1 MLLASLADLAVL
13 TRLPANNP
21 RVELALRRASSR
33 FEGSIEYSLGYVE
46 NDVFQLNG
54 DGTRILQVPALPI
67 IGAVSV
73 QINNEADPVLSDDFE
88 INRGTGQLSLVCDYW
103 PAGLGNIEVTY
114 SHGYEDSEDVPGDI
128 QDAVLEHAVTICLTY
143 AHIQQ
148 NSAGSAQESYIQAA
162 MVGVTQKWVDTVE
175 RYKIGGNV

>member
-1 MLLASLADLAVL
+1 MLLASLGDLAVL

-33 FEGSIEYSLGYVE
+33 FEGAVEYGMSYVE
-46 NDVFQLNG
+46 NDVIQLDG
-54 DGTRILQVPALPI
+54 DGTQILQLPALPI
-67 IGAVSV
+67 VGAVSV
-73 QINNEADPVLSDDFE
+73 QINNETVPVLSDE
-88 INRGTGQLSLVCDYW
+88 LELNRRTGQLSLICDRW
-103 PAGLGNIEVTY
+103 PVGVGNIEVTY
-114 SHGYEDSEDVPGDI
+114 SHGYEDVEDVPGDI

-162 MVGVTQKWVDTVE
+162 MVGVTAKWVDAVA
-175 RYKIGGNV
+175 RYHIGGKS